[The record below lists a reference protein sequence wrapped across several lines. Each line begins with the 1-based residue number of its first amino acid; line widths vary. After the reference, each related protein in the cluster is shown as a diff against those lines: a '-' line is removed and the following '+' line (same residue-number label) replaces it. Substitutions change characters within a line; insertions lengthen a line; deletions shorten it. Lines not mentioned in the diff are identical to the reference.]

1 MLDYGRSA
9 TYMIPESFQQLI
21 IHTPFFLFVRSYDY
35 ASPLSVFLVF
45 GSKLDWA
52 RFVGF
57 VIRYSFCLLLLFLVQ
72 STEYQSRRC
81 DIPTSTNELRD

>member
-35 ASPLSVFLVF
+35 ASPLSVF
-45 GSKLDWA
+45 W
-52 RFVGF
+52 
-57 VIRYSFCLLLLFLVQ
+57 FLVLNWIGLGLLVL
-72 STEYQSRRC
+72 SSAILSAYC
-81 DIPTSTNELRD
+81 YYF